1 MRGANEER
9 NDEREREIEIAP
21 VIAEPGPAPENAV
34 RGEREL
40 MPPDHQVIQMDRWHE
55 RALMEAEEAS
65 REVDERGDT
74 DTVRRAAFDREE
86 AQRRERLER
95 RLRAREA
102 DRGR

>member
-1 MRGANEER
+1 
-9 NDEREREIEIAP
+9 
-21 VIAEPGPAPENAV
+21 
-34 RGEREL
+34 
-40 MPPDHQVIQMDRWHE
+40 MDRWHE